1 MKQIILESLALSYF
15 KGAEKLDIKFDPEWT
30 NIRADNRKGKTTI
43 FDAFTW
49 LLFGKDS
56 MGSAIFDIKTLDAK
70 NNAIPNV
77 DHEVK
82 GIFYIN
88 GVKHELRKAY
98 REDWTKKRGAETAEL
113 TGHHNDCWWNGVPV
127 SVGDYQKFVATIIPE
142 RIFKLVTN
150 PLYFNSLDKKEKR
163 EILISL
169 AGEINETE
177 VAAGNPLLQ
186 SVLAKLEGRTREQYR
201 LMVAA
206 KRREMTVEMTNVNT
220 RISEHRDT
228 MPVAQ
233 DWAAIETQIKSL
245 EKERDGIQ
253 DQLGSSTGIDDDKR
267 KQIDDK
273 WNQITKLREKKR
285 ELQDQ
290 ANAAERNAV
299 ELHNAGTNELKNQL
313 NALINGDL
321 ANHKRTFETLSNYN
335 NQLRGEL
342 VKASTEKDAKIAQWN
357 ASNARTFEAKD
368 CITCPIY
375 GTKCADAE
383 ATARFQEDEDG
394 ARSAFNTQKAAGLE
408 RLNIEGKNLV
418 AVIKK
423 LTDDIEN
430 NALKLAAAETALNEA
445 SAEAVRLEGLIAS
458 ANVSTYQPVAPE
470 TMPAWMQADK
480 DITALTAEIDQLGKT
495 EENTQ
500 ANEMRER
507 SNILTGEIKAL
518 AARLQVKDQIEAKTK
533 RITELERQRD
543 EIAQALSTIE
553 GDEYALQEFT
563 RAVNDELDRR
573 INGRFRFVQFRLSKP
588 NIGDGEEVV
597 CDTLVNGVPYSSG
610 LNNEARINAGID
622 IINTLC
628 QHFEVEAPL
637 WIDNREAVNELE
649 ATASQVINLIVST
662 DKMLNIDY
670 IKF

>member
-15 KGAEKLDIKFDPEWT
+15 KGAEKVNIQFDPEWT
-30 NIRADNRKGKTTI
+30 NIRADNRIGKTTI

-56 MGSAIFDIKTLDAK
+56 QGSANFDIKTLDSK

-82 GIFYIN
+82 GVFYIN

-98 REDWTKKRGAETAEL
+98 REDWTKKRGSETAEL

-169 AGEINETE
+169 AGEINESE

-206 KRREMTVEMTNVNT
+206 KRREMTTEMTNVNT

-228 MPVAQ
+228 MPTAE
-233 DWAAIETQIKSL
+233 DWAAIESQLKTL

-253 DQLGSSTGIDDDKR
+253 DQLGSSTGIDDNKR
-267 KQIDDK
+267 KQIDEK

-290 ANAAERNAV
+290 ANTAERNDV
-299 ELHNAGTNELKNQL
+299 EQKNSATNTLKNQL

-321 ANHKRTFETLSNYN
+321 AIRKRAFEALANYN
-335 NQLRGEL
+335 SEL
-342 VKASTEKDAKIAQWN
+342 KGALLIANNEKAAKIAQWN
-357 ASNARTFEAKD
+357 TSNARIFEAKE

-375 GTKCADAE
+375 GTKCADTE
-383 ATARFQEDEDG
+383 ANARFQEDEEG

-408 RLNIEGKNLV
+408 RLNLEGKTLV
-418 AVIKK
+418 GVIQKI
-423 LTDDIEN
+423 TDDIAT
-430 NALKLAAAETALNEA
+430 NAIKMATAETELNDA
-445 SAEAVRLEGLIAS
+445 RAEAIRLEGLIAS
-458 ANVSTYQPVAPE
+458 ADVATYKPVEPE
-470 TMPAWMQADK
+470 SIPAWVEADK
-480 DITALTAEIDQLGKT
+480 TIATLSAEIDQLGK
-495 EENTQ
+495 
-500 ANEMRER
+500 ANEDEGADDLRRR
-507 SNILTGEIKAL
+507 SNELTAEIKTL
-518 AARLQVKDQIEAKTK
+518 SARLQVKEQIQAKTK
-533 RITELERQRD
+533 RITDLEGQRD
-543 EIAQALSTIE
+543 EIAKALSAIE

-610 LNNEARINAGID
+610 LNNEARTNAGID

-628 QHFEVEAPL
+628 QHFEVQAPL
-637 WIDNREAVNELE
+637 WIDNREAVNVLE

-662 DKMLNIDY
+662 DKNLNIDY
-670 IKF
+670 TKF